1 LVELWQTNQ
10 KFFVLINCQGLGYE
24 IQILESFFLKL
35 KTNQISNKKITLWL
49 KHIKKEDSDL
59 LFGFTSKEQKN
70 FFIEILSIRGV
81 GSQIGMGILN
91 KFSISEVI
99 NAIKTQNKKLICSVP
114 GIGQKMSDR
123 LILELKNK
131 FKSELQFEEEKAKD
145 EFEIKDPEINKMMQ
159 DLKLTLQS
167 LNYKNKEINTIMPI
181 IKESTLLAKKEKNLS
196 FENLL
201 KIAKNNLDK
210 DSSNIG
216 RWRSIINKLK
226 INFMSLDTAEKQKL
240 IETHQVHSTDTG
252 SVEVQVAMLSKRIS
266 KLSDHL
272 QGNIHDF
279 ASRQGLL
286 KMIGK
291 RKRLLSYIK
300 DKNVQRYQELVKKI
314 GIRGWSQLMKK
325 KQSKKKTQN

>member
-1 LVELWQTNQ
+1 MISWISGELIELWQKNQ
-10 KFFVLINCQGLGYE
+10 KYFVLINCQGLGYE

-91 KFSISEVI
+91 KFSIGEVI

-131 FKSELQFEEEKAKD
+131 FKSEIQFEEQKAKD
-145 EFEIKDPEINKMMQ
+145 EFEIKDPEINKMIE
-159 DLKLTLQS
+159 DLQLTLQS
-167 LNYKNKEINTIMPI
+167 LNYKNKEIKTILPI
-181 IKESTLLAKKEKNLS
+181 IINEVDLLAKKENNLS

-201 KIAKNNLDK
+201 KLAMNYLDK
-210 DSSNIG
+210 ESSNI
-216 RWRSIINKLK
+216 
-226 INFMSLDTAEKQKL
+226 
-240 IETHQVHSTDTG
+240 
-252 SVEVQVAMLSKRIS
+252 
-266 KLSDHL
+266 
-272 QGNIHDF
+272 
-279 ASRQGLL
+279 AS
-286 KMIGK
+286 
-291 RKRLLSYIK
+291 
-300 DKNVQRYQELVKKI
+300 
-314 GIRGWSQLMKK
+314 
-325 KQSKKKTQN
+325 

>member
-1 LVELWQTNQ
+1 MISWINGELVELWQTNQ

-81 GSQIGMGILN
+81 GSQIAMGLLN
-91 KFSISEVI
+91 KFSIGEVI

-131 FKSELQFEEEKAKD
+131 FKSEIQFEEEKAKD
-145 EFEIKDPEINKMMQ
+145 EFEIKDPEINKMIE
-159 DLKLTLQS
+159 DLQLTLQS
-167 LNYKNKEINTIMPI
+167 LNYKNKEIKTILPI
-181 IKESTLLAKKEKNLS
+181 IINEVDFLAKKENNLS

-201 KIAKNNLDK
+201 KLAMNYLEKG
-210 DSSNIG
+210 SSN
-216 RWRSIINKLK
+216 L
-226 INFMSLDTAEKQKL
+226 A
-240 IETHQVHSTDTG
+240 
-252 SVEVQVAMLSKRIS
+252 
-266 KLSDHL
+266 
-272 QGNIHDF
+272 
-279 ASRQGLL
+279 
-286 KMIGK
+286 
-291 RKRLLSYIK
+291 
-300 DKNVQRYQELVKKI
+300 
-314 GIRGWSQLMKK
+314 
-325 KQSKKKTQN
+325 